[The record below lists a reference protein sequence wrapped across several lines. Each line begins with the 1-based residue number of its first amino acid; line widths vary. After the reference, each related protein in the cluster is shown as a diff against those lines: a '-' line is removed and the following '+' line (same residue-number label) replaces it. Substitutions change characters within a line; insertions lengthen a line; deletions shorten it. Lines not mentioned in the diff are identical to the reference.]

1 MIFNPANNIWAAAGT
16 STSGLGNRTLIRSK
30 TTGHMIGRF
39 KSIRISRNGECPLT
53 KNMTNHA
60 AFTSTSYHPLSCNLY
75 NVGLSFATSLN
86 TALLGSFVSLQP
98 PNLTPSLLLRTAPK
112 IRHYGSHSYF
122 KLKSGLV
129 IPLRA
134 K

>member
-1 MIFNPANNIWAAAGT
+1 VIFNPANNIRAAAGT

-75 NVGLSFATSLN
+75 NVGLSFATSFN
-86 TALLGSFVSLQP
+86 TALQTSLVLLCLSNHPTSP
-98 PNLTPSLLLRTAPK
+98 PRCFFAQ
-112 IRHYGSHSYF
+112 R
-122 KLKSGLV
+122 LKSGTTGVNPTLSLN
-129 IPLRA
+129 PGS
-134 K
+134 